1 MLTMANV
8 CKAQDVVRCQM
19 CCSNGEFRCHSC
31 SINLCES
38 CVGKHMSSTVN
49 KLHDVASL
57 IFKKIDQSKFPMCFA
72 HGQQKCEMFCSNC
85 DVSVCSKCITSGKH
99 KSHDVKDFLECVTE
113 RKSMIERAKHDVTD
127 TVIPTFEK
135 MKDRVDKKLNCLDD
149 EFDDIEEKINDNG
162 RKWHKLVDSVVEDN
176 IEDARKMKRFMQKC
190 LMSKQVDL
198 QSVLENL
205 EDFLRGIGEVL
216 ESFDALEVL
225 HFNVDIQ
232 HLLENVSKI
241 QIRKPTYSGKI
252 ISEDELKQNF
262 GAVSSPIQTTFDF
275 AVRCT
280 DPEARR
286 SKSFCDSKD
295 DGTSSSHRRRQTEN
309 EQSLES
315 AKLERLRGKNKGT
328 TESCK
333 LGTRSRLSD
342 SNLYRKNTRQS
353 RAESRFSVC
362 EFSESTFHI
371 EGFKPLFPVSPSMI
385 RLEDVVEFER
395 YNGLRGSGI
404 VKYAGRLKDRDGI
417 YIGVELDSEG
427 DGKHDGMIEGVR
439 YFKCK
444 HNKGMFIKFD
454 KVFNVWK
461 KIEK

>member
-31 SINLCES
+31 SIILCES

-57 IFKKIDQSKFPMCFA
+57 IFKKDDQPTFPVCFV
-72 HGQQKCEMFCSNC
+72 HGHQKCEMFCSNC
-85 DVSVCSKCITSGKH
+85 DVSVCSKCITSGNH

-113 RKSMIERAKHDVTD
+113 RQSMIKRAKHDVTD

-149 EFDDIEEKINDNG
+149 EFDNIEEKINDNG
-162 RKWHKLVDSVVEDN
+162 RKWHKLVDSVVKDN

-190 LMSKQVDL
+190 LMSKKVDL
-198 QSVLENL
+198 QNVLKNL
-205 EDFLRGIGEVL
+205 EDFLRGIDDIL
-216 ESFDALEVL
+216 MSTDALEVL
-225 HFNVDIQ
+225 HLNVDIQ

-241 QIRKPTYSGKI
+241 QIRKPIFSGKI

-280 DPEARR
+280 DPDARR

-295 DGTSSSHRRRQTEN
+295 DETSSSRRERQTEN
-309 EQSLES
+309 EQSMES
-315 AKLERLRGKNKGT
+315 ARLERLRGRNKET
-328 TESCK
+328 TGSCK
-333 LGTRSRLSD
+333 LGIRSRLSD
-342 SNLYRKNTRQS
+342 SNLYRKNTRQA

-371 EGFKPLFPVSPSMI
+371 EGVKPLFPVSPSMI
-385 RLEDVVEFER
+385 RLEDMVEFER
-395 YNGLRGSGI
+395 YNGLRSNGI
-404 VKYAGRLKDRDGI
+404 VKYVGRLKDRDGI
-417 YIGVELDSEG
+417 YIGVELDTEG
-427 DGKHDGMIEGVR
+427 DGKHDEMIEGVR

-444 HNKGMFIKFD
+444 PCRGMFIKFD
-454 KVFNVWK
+454 KVINVGK